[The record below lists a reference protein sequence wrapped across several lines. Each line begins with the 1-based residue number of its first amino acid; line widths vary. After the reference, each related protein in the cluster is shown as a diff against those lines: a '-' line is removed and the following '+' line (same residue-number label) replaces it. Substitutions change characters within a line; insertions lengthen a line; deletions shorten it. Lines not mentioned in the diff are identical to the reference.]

1 MAKKD
6 KKDQVTYEIVKVY
19 LFLNEDE
26 TKVFCRVAWNG
37 GEPRDEVRTCWR
49 KDGKLKLG
57 KGIPLSASDITNLYN
72 FIDMARDDF
81 EDEEDESDCDKP
93 TVVDFDSLFAS
104 SMGIMEKREAG
115 YQTVDG
121 FIDLRRKGM

>member
-6 KKDQVTYEIVKVY
+6 KKDQVTYEIIKIH
-19 LFLNEDE
+19 LFLNKDE

-37 GEPRDEVRTCWR
+37 GKPRDEVRTCWR
-49 KDGKLKLG
+49 KDGELKLG
-57 KGIPLSASDITNLYN
+57 KGIPLSVSDITSLYD
-72 FIDMARDDF
+72 FIDTVGVDF
-81 EDEEDESDCDKP
+81 EGEPDYNKP
-93 TVVDFDSLFAS
+93 TGVDFDSLFAS

-121 FIDLRRKGM
+121 FIDLRRKDK